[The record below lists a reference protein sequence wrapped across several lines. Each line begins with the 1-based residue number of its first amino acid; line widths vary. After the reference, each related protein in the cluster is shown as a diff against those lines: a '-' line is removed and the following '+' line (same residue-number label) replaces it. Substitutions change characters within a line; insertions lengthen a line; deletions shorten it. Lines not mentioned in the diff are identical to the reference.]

1 MIFNNTEDMKIKI
14 VAVTDTGKERTN
26 NEDAFIICPDLSQQD
41 WTQSGTPTYIPL
53 NRYGSV
59 LVVADGMGGANAG
72 EVASSIA
79 TKSIRRSFSKGNVE
93 NAIKN
98 NCIEGFLIS
107 CIKDADESI
116 NQKIYEDPDTSGM
129 GTTIVVCWIIGSV
142 AHIAWCGDSRCYVYN
157 AFKGLKL
164 LSKDH
169 SLVQELIDKGEITE
183 KEAFTHP
190 NNNVITRGLGDVNP
204 ESQPDI
210 VSYSIVPNDIL
221 LLCTDGLCGYS
232 TDKEIEHVFDVN
244 SIDVMKCRDQLLKL
258 ALDAG
263 GYDNICISL
272 ASLINDNQNVPLVP
286 TAIQKMIIKTKKF
299 IGCI

>member
-1 MIFNNTEDMKIKI
+1 MKIKI
-14 VAVTDTGKERTN
+14 VATTDIGKERTN
-26 NEDAFIICPDLSQQD
+26 NEDAYILCPDLSQQD
-41 WTQSGTPTYIPL
+41 WVHSETPTYIPL
-53 NRYGSV
+53 NKYGSL

-79 TKSIRRSFSKGNVE
+79 TKSIRRSFSKENVE
-93 NAIKN
+93 HAIKSN
-98 NCIEGFLIS
+98 SLEDLLVS
-107 CIKDADESI
+107 CIKEADESI

-129 GTTIVVCWIIGSV
+129 GTTIVVCWVIGSV
-142 AHIAWCGDSRCYVYN
+142 AYIAWCGDSRCYVYN

-190 NNNVITRGLGDVNP
+190 DNNIITRGLGDVN
-204 ESQPDI
+204 SQSHPDI
-210 VSYSIVPNDIL
+210 VKYSINPNDII
-221 LLCTDGLCGYS
+221 LLCSDGLCGYS
-232 TDKEIEHVFDVN
+232 TNKEIEHVLDAN
-244 SIDVMKCRDQLLKL
+244 CIDVMKCRDELLKL

-272 ASLINDNQNVPLVP
+272 ASLISDNQSVPLVP
-286 TAIQKMIIKTKKF
+286 TAIQKIVIKLKKLLKLS
-299 IGCI
+299 

>member
-1 MIFNNTEDMKIKI
+1 MKIKI
-14 VAVTDTGKERTN
+14 VATTDTGKERTN
-26 NEDAFIICPDLSQQD
+26 NEDAYILCPDLSQQD
-41 WTQSGTPTYIPL
+41 WVHSETPTYIPL
-53 NRYGSV
+53 NKYGSL

-79 TKSIRRSFSKGNVE
+79 TKSIRRSFSKENVE
-93 NAIKN
+93 HAIKSN
-98 NCIEGFLIS
+98 SLEDLLVS
-107 CIKDADESI
+107 CIKEADESI

-129 GTTIVVCWIIGSV
+129 GTTIVVCWVIGSV
-142 AHIAWCGDSRCYVYN
+142 AYIAWCGDSRCYVYN

-190 NNNVITRGLGDVNP
+190 DNNIITRGLGDVN
-204 ESQPDI
+204 SQSHPDI
-210 VSYSIVPNDIL
+210 VKYSINPNDII
-221 LLCTDGLCGYS
+221 LLCSDGLCGYS
-232 TDKEIEHVFDVN
+232 TNKEIEHVLDAN
-244 SIDVMKCRDQLLKL
+244 CIDVMKCRDELLKL

-272 ASLINDNQNVPLVP
+272 ASLISDNQSVPLVP
-286 TAIQKMIIKTKKF
+286 TAIQKIVIKLKKLLKLS
-299 IGCI
+299 